1 MKLPDGL
8 WWRLI
13 PAALLVAC
21 KSLIPPAPPPP
32 VPAAAPAA
40 PPPPPGMSVEK
51 VREELQVAPWE
62 IALCGVRGETGASET
77 VTARNVLAEP
87 VTVNAIE
94 VLGEAAPA
102 FKIVG
107 RPVLPTVIP
116 AKGSLSVDVSLQPP
130 GDFAPGLKRGIVR
143 FQTGLSAEDGPAADL
158 YALVTRGRKPDDEP
172 PLQEIV
178 ESLSYGVDVG
188 GRTLQLPKQA
198 DQIAVPFFQRANK
211 APVAINPVARFS
223 ADGRVP
229 FGYFLPG
236 NSLKNVDRRRLAVL
250 PEGQH
255 QTLNPPVEPGG
266 FTSFDPGETRFGIWM
281 GPDERVVYS
290 ESRRNRGKPRGLA
303 RIYPLKARGGA
314 AVADAYLIAFG
325 DEDRADYQDAVFVLW
340 NVKLTQ

>member
-62 IALCGVRGETGASET
+62 IALCGVRGETAASET

-116 AKGSLSVDVSLQPP
+116 
-130 GDFAPGLKRGIVR
+130 
-143 FQTGLSAEDGPAADL
+143 
-158 YALVTRGRKPDDEP
+158 
-172 PLQEIV
+172 
-178 ESLSYGVDVG
+178 
-188 GRTLQLPKQA
+188 
-198 DQIAVPFFQRANK
+198 
-211 APVAINPVARFS
+211 
-223 ADGRVP
+223 
-229 FGYFLPG
+229 
-236 NSLKNVDRRRLAVL
+236 
-250 PEGQH
+250 
-255 QTLNPPVEPGG
+255 
-266 FTSFDPGETRFGIWM
+266 
-281 GPDERVVYS
+281 
-290 ESRRNRGKPRGLA
+290 
-303 RIYPLKARGGA
+303 
-314 AVADAYLIAFG
+314 
-325 DEDRADYQDAVFVLW
+325 
-340 NVKLTQ
+340 